1 MIERLIHATLE
12 QRLIVLLM
20 VFGLII
26 SGMAAFH
33 HLPIDAFPDVTPV
46 QVQVITKA
54 PALAPAEIER
64 LVTFPLEIE
73 LTNLPGKT
81 ELRSVS
87 RFGLSVI
94 TVVFEDRLDIYFARQ
109 LVLERIIQARSRLP
123 QSAEPVLG
131 PVSTGLGEVF
141 MYLIEGPQSLMELRT
156 LQDWVIRPM
165 LRAVPGLADI
175 DTLGGLA
182 KQYEVLVDPDRLTSL
197 GLTLRQVHAAVVG
210 NNQNAGGSYIEQ
222 GGDKLVVHG
231 VGLARSAADLE
242 QIVVAAHN
250 GTPIYLRDVAQVRQ
264 GNAIRLGGV
273 TRDGKGEVLEGI
285 AVMLRGGNSR
295 TIVSAVKDK
304 VALINQVLPAGVTI
318 TPFYDRIELVARAL
332 ETVERALLE
341 GAAVV
346 ILVLYLFL
354 RNLRGALVVALT
366 LPLATL
372 ATFLIM
378 QQVGLSANLMS
389 LGGLAISL
397 GMIVDAAIVQVENV
411 ERHLNETGMRPGTA
425 RRNGPEGTA
434 HQRLLTSC
442 AERLPVVLRAVLEV
456 RRPSLFGELII
467 ALTFVPLLTLQGL
480 EGKMFIPLAL
490 TVVIALLSSLILS
503 MTVVP
508 VLAAVLMK
516 PRETKEGG
524 RLLEKGRRLY
534 RSILEGAMRRTR
546 LVVFIA
552 AGILVGGAALVPFV
566 GREFV
571 PIMDEGAIV
580 VNLMRL
586 PSISL
591 SESLKIAGDIERLL
605 LGIADV
611 RSVVSRTGANEL
623 GTDPMGMELSDMYV
637 LLKPDS
643 EWQASSKAEIEE
655 QVRRRLAQVP
665 GIAFGLSQ
673 PIAMRVD
680 ELVSGVRSQVAVK
693 LFGDDLDTLRTKAE
707 QIGRV
712 MGRVRGLSDLR
723 IEQVSGL
730 YYLTIDIDRAKI
742 ARHGINVAEVTEV
755 IEAVGGG
762 IAAGE
767 VFEGQWRFPIM
778 IRFPD
783 ARRADVETIAALWV
797 TAPDGTRIPLRDL
810 AQIRIVD
817 GPAQI
822 SREQASR
829 RIVIEANVVGRD
841 LVGAVEEA
849 RSEVTRTV
857 PLPPGY
863 YLTWGGQFENQQQ
876 AMARLVL
883 VLPLVTGLIFLLLYV
898 TFGNLRQAAL
908 LLLAI
913 PFAMVGGLLA
923 LWLTGLYLSVPASV
937 GFIALFGV
945 AVLNGVVKVAY
956 INQLRERGM
965 ALDEAVLTG
974 MVLRLR
980 PVLMT
985 AIVAMLALTPLLLAT
1000 GPGSE
1005 IQRPLATVVIGGL
1018 FSSTAL
1024 TLVVLPVLYRWI
1036 EQRMSQRREGETA
1049 VLELASD

>member
-1 MIERLIHATLE
+1 MIERLIRTALD
-12 QRLIVLLM
+12 QRFLVLLA
-20 VFGLII
+20 VLGLIA
-26 SGMAAFH
+26 GGTAAFH

-46 QVQVITKA
+46 QVQVITKT
-54 PALAPAEIER
+54 PSLAPAEIER

-87 RFGLSVI
+87 RFGISVI
-94 TVVFEDRLDIYFARQ
+94 TIVFDDRTDIYFARQ
-109 LVLERIIQARSRLP
+109 LVLERVLQARSRLP
-123 QSAEPVLG
+123 QEAEPLLG
-131 PVSTGLGEVF
+131 PVSTGLSEVF
-141 MYLIEGPQSLMELRT
+141 MYLVEGSTQSLMELRT
-156 LQDWVIRPM
+156 LHDWVIRPM
-165 LRAVPGLADI
+165 LRAVPGLADV
-175 DTLGGLA
+175 DTLGGQA
-182 KQYEVLVDPDRLTSL
+182 KQYEVLVDPNRLTSF
-197 GLTLRQVHAAVVG
+197 GLTLRQVHAAVAG
-210 NNQNAGGSYIEQ
+210 NNQNAGGSYIER

-231 VGLARSAADLE
+231 LGLARSAMDLE
-242 QIVVAAHN
+242 QIVVAAHK

-264 GNAIRLGGV
+264 GTAIRLGGV
-273 TRDGKGEVLEGI
+273 TRDGRGEVVEGI

-295 TIVSAVKDK
+295 EVVAAVKDK
-304 VALINQVLPAGVTI
+304 VEMINRVLPAGVSVI
-318 TPFYDRIELVARAL
+318 PFYDRIELVTRAL
-332 ETVERALLE
+332 ATVERALLE

-411 ERHLNETGMRPGTA
+411 ERHLSEQTKGRVVSIVD
-425 RRNGPEGTA
+425 RV
-434 HQRLLTSC
+434 
-442 AERLPVVLRAVLEV
+442 PVVLRAVLEV

-467 ALTFVPLLTLQGL
+467 ALTFVPLLTLQGM
-480 EGKMFIPLAL
+480 EGKMFIPLAM
-490 TVVIALLSSLILS
+490 TVVIVLLSSLALS

-508 VLAAVLMK
+508 VLAVVLMK
-516 PRETKEGG
+516 PRVTKESGRFLEAG
-524 RLLEKGRRLY
+524 RLRYRLLLEW
-534 RSILEGAMRRTR
+534 AFRRTR
-546 LVVFIA
+546 GVVVVA
-552 AGILVGGAALVPFV
+552 AVVLAGGAALIPFI

-571 PIMDEGAIV
+571 PIMDEGTIV
-580 VNLMRL
+580 VNVMRL

-591 SESLKIAGDIERLL
+591 SESLNVSGEVERTLL
-605 LGIADV
+605 EIPDV

-637 LLKPDS
+637 LLTPES
-643 EWQASSKAEIEE
+643 ERQARSKAEIEE
-655 QVRRRLAQVP
+655 HVRRRLQQVP

-693 LFGDDLDTLRTKAE
+693 LFGDDLETLREKADE
-707 QIGRV
+707 IALVLRQARGMTDIRV
-712 MGRVRGLSDLR
+712 
-723 IEQVSGL
+723 EQVSGL
-730 YYLTIDIDRAKI
+730 YYLTLDVDRAKI
-742 ARHGINVAEVTEV
+742 ARHGINVAEITEV

-762 IAAGE
+762 LAAGV

-778 IRFPD
+778 VRFPD
-783 ARRADVETIAALWV
+783 AQRADVAAIAALWV
-797 TAPDGTRIPLRDL
+797 TAQDGSRIPLRELTDM
-810 AQIRIVD
+810 RIVE

-822 SREQASR
+822 SREHANR

-841 LVGAVEEA
+841 LVGAVEEVQA
-849 RSEVTRTV
+849 AVDRLVQ
-857 PLPPGY
+857 LPPGY
-863 YLTWGGQFENQQQ
+863 YVTWGGQFENQQK
-876 AMARLVL
+876 AMARLAV
-883 VLPLVTGLIFLLLYV
+883 VVPLVIALIFLLLFF
-898 TFGNLRQAAL
+898 TFGNMRQAAL
-908 LLLAI
+908 ILLAI

-923 LWLTGLYLSVPASV
+923 LWIGGLYLSVPASV

-945 AVLNGVVKVAY
+945 AVLNGVVKIAY
-956 INQLRERGM
+956 INQLREQGTS
-965 ALDEAVLTG
+965 LDEAVLTG

-985 AIVAMLALTPLLLAT
+985 AAVAMMALIPLLLSS

-1018 FSSTAL
+1018 FSSTLL
-1024 TLVVLPVLYRWI
+1024 TLVVLPVLYRWV
-1036 EQRMSQRREGETA
+1036 EQRIERRRFPEA
-1049 VLELASD
+1049 DAPQQDL

>member
-1 MIERLIHATLE
+1 MIERLIRTMLE
-12 QRLIVLLM
+12 QRLIVLL
-20 VFGLII
+20 VVLGLIG
-26 SGMAAFH
+26 SGIAAFR
-33 HLPIDAFPDVTPV
+33 HLPIDAFPDVAPV
-46 QVQVITKA
+46 QVQVITKV
-54 PALAPAEIER
+54 PSLAPPEIER

-94 TVVFEDRLDIYFARQ
+94 TVVFEGRVDIYFARQ
-109 LVLERIIQARSRLP
+109 LVLERVLQARSRLP
-123 QSAEPVLG
+123 QSAEPELG
-131 PVSTGLGEVF
+131 PVSTGLSEVF
-141 MYLIEGPQSLMELRT
+141 MYLVEGSTQSLMELRT

-165 LRAVPGLADI
+165 LRAVPGLADV

-182 KQYEVLVDPDRLTSL
+182 KQYDVLVDPNRLTNF
-197 GLTLRQVHAAVVG
+197 GLTLRQVTAAVTG
-210 NNQNAGGSYIEQ
+210 NNQNAGGGYIEQ
-222 GGDKLVVHG
+222 GGDKLVVYG

-242 QIVVAAHN
+242 QIVVAAHK

-264 GNAIRLGGV
+264 GTAIRLGGV

-295 TIVSAVKDK
+295 AIISAVKDK
-304 VALINQVLPAGVTI
+304 MGLINKVLPPGVEI
-318 TPFYDRIELVARAL
+318 KPFYDRIELVARAL
-332 ETVERALLE
+332 DTVERALLE
-341 GAAVV
+341 GVAVV

-354 RNLRGALVVALT
+354 RNLRGALVVAMT

-411 ERHLNETGMRPGTA
+411 ERHLSEQTKGQALSVTD
-425 RRNGPEGTA
+425 
-434 HQRLLTSC
+434 
-442 AERLPVVLRAVLEV
+442 RLPVVLRAVLEV
-456 RRPSLFGELII
+456 RKPSLFGELII
-467 ALTFVPLLTLQGL
+467 ALTFVPLLTLHGM

-490 TVVIALLSSLILS
+490 TVVIALLSSLVLS

-508 VLAAVLMK
+508 VLAALLMK
-516 PRETKEGG
+516 PRVTPEGG
-524 RLLEKGRRLY
+524 RLLERGRELY
-534 RSILEGAMRRTR
+534 RQLLEGAIRRIR
-546 LVVFIA
+546 LVGLVT
-552 AGILVGGAALVPFV
+552 AGVLVGGAALVPFI

-571 PIMDEGAIV
+571 PIMDEGMIV
-580 VNLMRL
+580 VNVMRL

-591 SESLKIAGDIERLL
+591 SESLKISGEVERLL
-605 LGIADV
+605 LEIPDV

-637 LLKPDS
+637 LLKPES
-643 EWQASSKAEIEE
+643 GWQAGSKTEIEE
-655 QVRRRLAQVP
+655 EIRRRLAQVP

-693 LFGDDLDTLRTKAE
+693 LFGDELETLRAKADE
-707 QIGRV
+707 IARV
-712 MGRVRGLSDLR
+712 MRQVRGMSDLR
-723 IEQVSGL
+723 VEQVWGL
-730 YYLTIDIDRAKI
+730 YYLKIDIDRAKI
-742 ARHGINVAEVTEV
+742 ARHGINVAEITEV

-778 IRFPD
+778 VRFPD
-783 ARRADVETIAALWV
+783 DRRADVETIAALWV
-797 TAPDGTRIPLRDL
+797 TAPDGSRIPLRDL
-810 AQIRIVD
+810 AEIRIVE

-822 SREQASR
+822 SREHASR

-841 LVGAVEEA
+841 LVGGVEEA
-849 RSEVTRTV
+849 QAAVGRLVQ
-857 PLPPGY
+857 LPQGY
-863 YLTWGGQFENQQQ
+863 YLTWGGQFENQRQ
-876 AMARLVL
+876 AMARLAV
-883 VLPLVTGLIFLLLYV
+883 VVPLVIGLIFLLLFF

-908 LLLAI
+908 ILLAI

-923 LWLTGLYLSVPASV
+923 LLLGGLYLSVPASV

-945 AVLNGVVKVAY
+945 AVLNGVVKIAY
-956 INQLRERGM
+956 INQLREQGM

-985 AIVAMLALTPLLLAT
+985 AIVAMMALMPLLLAT

-1024 TLVVLPVLYRWI
+1024 TLVVLPVLYRWV
-1036 EQRMSQRREGETA
+1036 EQRIARRRASEAA
-1049 VLELASD
+1049 VLTPASDKEVAT

>member
-1 MIERLIHATLE
+1 MIERLIRTALD
-12 QRLIVLLM
+12 QRFLVLLA
-20 VFGLII
+20 VLGLIA
-26 SGMAAFH
+26 GGTAAFH

-46 QVQVITKA
+46 QVQVITKT
-54 PALAPAEIER
+54 PSLAPAEIER

-87 RFGLSVI
+87 RFGISVI
-94 TVVFEDRLDIYFARQ
+94 TIVFDDRTDIYFARQ
-109 LVLERIIQARSRLP
+109 LVLERVLQARSRLP
-123 QSAEPVLG
+123 QEAEPLLG
-131 PVSTGLGEVF
+131 PVSTGLSEVF
-141 MYLIEGPQSLMELRT
+141 MYLVEGSTQSLMELRT
-156 LQDWVIRPM
+156 LHDWVIRPM
-165 LRAVPGLADI
+165 LRAVPGLADV
-175 DTLGGLA
+175 DTLGGQA
-182 KQYEVLVDPDRLTSL
+182 KQYEVLVDPNRLTSF
-197 GLTLRQVHAAVVG
+197 GLTLRQVHAAVAG
-210 NNQNAGGSYIEQ
+210 NNQNAGGSYIER

-231 VGLARSAADLE
+231 LGLARSAMDLE
-242 QIVVAAHN
+242 QIVVAAHK

-264 GNAIRLGGV
+264 GTAIRLGGV
-273 TRDGKGEVLEGI
+273 TRDGRGEVVEGI

-295 TIVSAVKDK
+295 EVVAAVKDK
-304 VALINQVLPAGVTI
+304 VEMINRVLPAGVSVI
-318 TPFYDRIELVARAL
+318 PFYDRIELVTRAL
-332 ETVERALLE
+332 ATVERALLE

-411 ERHLNETGMRPGTA
+411 ERHLSEQTKGRVVSIVD
-425 RRNGPEGTA
+425 RV
-434 HQRLLTSC
+434 
-442 AERLPVVLRAVLEV
+442 PVVLRAVLEV

-467 ALTFVPLLTLQGL
+467 ALTFVPLLTLQGM
-480 EGKMFIPLAL
+480 EGKMFIPLAM
-490 TVVIALLSSLILS
+490 TVVIVLLSSLALS

-508 VLAAVLMK
+508 VLAVVLMK
-516 PRETKEGG
+516 PRVTQESGRFLEPG
-524 RLLEKGRRLY
+524 RLRYRLMLEW
-534 RSILEGAMRRTR
+534 AFRRTG
-546 LVVFIA
+546 VVVVVA
-552 AGILVGGAALVPFV
+552 AVALAGGAALIPFI

-571 PIMDEGAIV
+571 PIMDEGTIV
-580 VNLMRL
+580 VNVMRL

-591 SESLKIAGDIERLL
+591 SESLNVSGEVERTLL
-605 LGIADV
+605 EIPDV

-637 LLKPDS
+637 LLTPES
-643 EWQASSKAEIEE
+643 ERQARSKAEIEE
-655 QVRRRLAQVP
+655 HVRRRLQQVP

-693 LFGDDLDTLRTKAE
+693 LFGDDLETLREKADE
-707 QIGRV
+707 IALVLRQARGMTDIRV
-712 MGRVRGLSDLR
+712 
-723 IEQVSGL
+723 EQVSGL
-730 YYLTIDIDRAKI
+730 YYLKLDVDRAKI
-742 ARHGINVAEVTEV
+742 ARHGINVAEITEV

-762 IAAGE
+762 LAAGV

-778 IRFPD
+778 VRFPD
-783 ARRADVETIAALWV
+783 AQRADVAAIAALWV
-797 TAPDGTRIPLRDL
+797 TAQDGSRIPLRELTDM
-810 AQIRIVD
+810 RIVE

-822 SREQASR
+822 SREHANR

-841 LVGAVEEA
+841 LVGAVEEVQA
-849 RSEVTRTV
+849 AVDRLVQ
-857 PLPPGY
+857 LPPGY
-863 YLTWGGQFENQQQ
+863 YVTWGGQFENQQK
-876 AMARLVL
+876 AMARLAV
-883 VLPLVTGLIFLLLYV
+883 VVPLVIALIFLLLFF
-898 TFGNLRQAAL
+898 TFGNMRQAAL
-908 LLLAI
+908 ILLAI

-923 LWLTGLYLSVPASV
+923 LWIGGLYLSVPASV

-945 AVLNGVVKVAY
+945 AVLNGVVKIAY
-956 INQLRERGM
+956 INQLREQGM
-965 ALDEAVLTG
+965 PLDEAVLTG

-985 AIVAMLALTPLLLAT
+985 AAVAMMALIPLLLSS

-1018 FSSTAL
+1018 FSSTLL
-1024 TLVVLPVLYRWI
+1024 TLVVLPVLYRWV
-1036 EQRMSQRREGETA
+1036 EQRIERRRFPEA
-1049 VLELASD
+1049 DAPQQDL

>member
-1 MIERLIHATLE
+1 MIERLIRTALA
-12 QRLIVLLM
+12 QRLIVLL
-20 VFGLII
+20 VVLGLIV
-26 SGMAAFH
+26 SGVATFR

-46 QVQVITKA
+46 QVQVITRA
-54 PALAPAEIER
+54 PSLAPSEIER

-73 LTNLPGKT
+73 LTNLPGKM

-94 TVVFEDRLDIYFARQ
+94 TVVFEDRMDTYFARQ
-109 LVLERIIQARSRLP
+109 LVLERVLQARSRLP
-123 QSAEPVLG
+123 QNAEPVLG
-131 PVSTGLGEVF
+131 PVSTGLSEVF
-141 MYLIEGPQSLMELRT
+141 MYLVEGSTQTLMDLRT

-165 LRAVPGLADI
+165 LRAVPGLADV

-182 KQYEVLVDPDRLTSL
+182 KQYEVLVDPNRLTSF
-197 GLTLRQVHAAVVG
+197 GLTLRQVHAAVAG
-210 NNQNAGGSYIEQ
+210 NNQNAGGGYIEQ
-222 GGDKLVVHG
+222 GGDKLVVYG

-242 QIVVAAHN
+242 QIVVAAHK

-264 GNAIRLGGV
+264 GTAIRLGGV

-285 AVMLRGGNSR
+285 AVMLRDGNSR
-295 TIVSAVKDK
+295 EVVSAVKDK
-304 VALINQVLPAGVTI
+304 VELINRVLPAGVKI
-318 TPFYDRIELVARAL
+318 APFYDRIELVARAL

-341 GAAVV
+341 GVAVV

-366 LPLATL
+366 LPLAIL
-372 ATFLIM
+372 STFLIM

-411 ERHLNETGMRPGTA
+411 ERHLGEQTKGRALSVTD
-425 RRNGPEGTA
+425 
-434 HQRLLTSC
+434 
-442 AERLPVVLRAVLEV
+442 RLPVVLRAVLEV
-456 RRPSLFGELII
+456 RKPSLFGELII
-467 ALTFVPLLTLQGL
+467 ALTFVPLLTLQGM
-480 EGKMFIPLAL
+480 EGKMFIPLAM
-490 TVVIALLSSLILS
+490 TVVIALLSSLVLS
-503 MTVVP
+503 MTVIP
-508 VLAAVLMK
+508 VLAAMLMK
-516 PRETKEGG
+516 PRAATEGG
-524 RLLEKGRRLY
+524 RLLERGRWLYRRL
-534 RSILEGAMRRTR
+534 LEGAIRRTG
-546 LVVFIA
+546 VVVLA
-552 AGILVGGAALVPFV
+552 AVGLLLGGAALVPFI
-566 GREFV
+566 GREFL
-571 PIMDEGAIV
+571 PIMDEGTIV

-591 SESLKIAGDIERLL
+591 SESLKISGEVERVLL
-605 LGIADV
+605 EIPDV

-643 EWQASSKAEIEE
+643 EWQAQSKAEIEA
-655 QVRRRLAQVP
+655 QVRRRLEQVP

-693 LFGDDLDTLRTKAE
+693 LFGDDLETLRVKAE
-707 QIGRV
+707 EIARV
-712 MGRVRGLSDLR
+712 LRQVRGMADLR
-723 IEQVSGL
+723 VEQVSGL
-730 YYLTIDIDRAKI
+730 YYLKLDIDRARI
-742 ARHGINVAEVTEV
+742 ARHGINVAEITEV

-778 IRFPD
+778 VRFPD
-783 ARRADVETIAALWV
+783 AQRADVETIAALWA
-797 TAPDGTRIPLRDL
+797 TAPDGSRIPLREL
-810 AQIRIVD
+810 ADIQIVE

-822 SREQASR
+822 SREHASR

-841 LVGAVEEA
+841 LVGAVQEA
-849 RSEVTRTV
+849 QAGVARLVQ
-857 PLPPGY
+857 LPPGY
-863 YLTWGGQFENQQQ
+863 YLTWGGQFENQQK
-876 AMARLVL
+876 AMARLAV
-883 VLPLVTGLIFLLLYV
+883 VVPLVIGLIFLLLFF
-898 TFGNLRQAAL
+898 TFGNIRQAAL
-908 LLLAI
+908 ILLAI
-913 PFAMVGGLLA
+913 PFALVGGLLA
-923 LWLTGLYLSVPASV
+923 LMLGGLYLSVPASV

-945 AVLNGVVKVAY
+945 AVLNGVVKIAY
-956 INQLRERGM
+956 INQLREQGM
-965 ALDEAVLTG
+965 PLDEAVLTG

-985 AIVAMLALTPLLLAT
+985 AVVAMMALIPLLLAS

-1024 TLVVLPVLYRWI
+1024 TLVVLPVLYRWM
-1036 EQRMSQRREGETA
+1036 EQRIVQRRKAEFPTLAPRLGTETTT
-1049 VLELASD
+1049 

>member
-1 MIERLIHATLE
+1 MIERLIRAALE

-20 VFGLII
+20 VFGLIV
-26 SGMAAFH
+26 SGVAAFR

-54 PALAPAEIER
+54 PTLAPSEIER

-94 TVVFEDRLDIYFARQ
+94 TVVFEDRMDIYFARQ
-109 LVLERIIQARSRLP
+109 LVLERLVQARSRLP

-131 PVSTGLGEVF
+131 PVSTGLSEVF
-141 MYLIEGPQSLMELRT
+141 MYLVEGPQSLMELRT
-156 LQDWVIRPM
+156 LQDWIIRPM
-165 LRAVPGLADI
+165 LRAVPGLADV

-182 KQYEVLVDPDRLTSL
+182 KQYEVLVDPNRLTSL
-197 GLTLRQVHAAVVG
+197 GLTLRQVHAAVAG

-222 GGDKLVVHG
+222 GGDKLVVYG

-242 QIVVAAHN
+242 QIVVAAHK

-295 TIVSAVKDK
+295 AIVSGVKDK

-318 TPFYDRIELVARAL
+318 MPFYDRIELVARAL
-332 ETVERALLE
+332 DTVERALLE

-346 ILVLYLFL
+346 MLVLYLFL
-354 RNLRGALVVALT
+354 LNLRGALVVALT

-411 ERHLNETGMRPGTA
+411 ERHLSEQATGRA
-425 RRNGPEGTA
+425 LSLA
-434 HQRLLTSC
+434 D
-442 AERLPVVLRAVLEV
+442 RLPVVLRAVLEV

-467 ALTFVPLLTLQGL
+467 ALTFVPLLTLHGM

-516 PRETKEGG
+516 PRVTKEGG

-534 RSILEGAMRRTR
+534 RHMLEGAMRRTR
-546 LVVFIA
+546 LVILVA

-571 PIMDEGAIV
+571 PIMDEGTIV

-591 SESLKIAGDIERLL
+591 SESLKIAGDVERLL
-605 LGIADV
+605 LDIADV

-637 LLKPDS
+637 LLKPES
-643 EWQASSKAEIEE
+643 EWQAQSKADIEH
-655 QVRRRLAQVP
+655 QIRRRLAQVP

-693 LFGDDLDTLRTKAE
+693 LFGDDLDTLRTKAD
-707 QIGRV
+707 QIARV
-712 MGRVRGLSDLR
+712 LRQARGLSDLR
-723 IEQVSGL
+723 VEQVSGL
-730 YYLTIDIDRAKI
+730 YYLKIDIDRAKI
-742 ARHGINVAEVTEV
+742 ARHGINVAEITEV

-778 IRFPD
+778 VRFPD
-783 ARRADVETIAALWV
+783 ERRADVKTIAALWV
-797 TAPDGTRIPLRDL
+797 TAPDGTRIPLREL
-810 AQIRIVD
+810 ANIRIVE

-849 RSEVTRTV
+849 QTEVARTV

-876 AMARLVL
+876 AMARLAMV
-883 VLPLVTGLIFLLLYV
+883 VPLVIGLIFLLLYV

-908 LLLAI
+908 ILLAI

-923 LWLTGLYLSVPASV
+923 LWVGGLYLSVPASV

-945 AVLNGVVKVAY
+945 AVLNGVVKIAY
-956 INQLRERGM
+956 INQLREQGM
-965 ALDEAVLTG
+965 PLDEAVLTG

-985 AIVAMLALTPLLLAT
+985 ALVAMMALLPLLLAT

-1005 IQRPLATVVIGGL
+1005 IQRPLATVVVGGL

-1024 TLVVLPVLYRWI
+1024 TLLVLPVLYRWV
-1036 EQRMSQRREGETA
+1036 EQRIARRRASDTA
-1049 VLELASD
+1049 VLELASEGGVAK

>member
-1 MIERLIHATLE
+1 MIERLIRTALA
-12 QRLIVLLM
+12 QRLIVLL
-20 VFGLII
+20 VVLGLIV
-26 SGMAAFH
+26 SGVAAFR

-46 QVQVITKA
+46 QVQVITRA
-54 PALAPAEIER
+54 PSLAPAEIER

-94 TVVFEDRLDIYFARQ
+94 TVVFEDRMDTYFARQ
-109 LVLERIIQARSRLP
+109 LVLERVLQARSRLP
-123 QSAEPVLG
+123 ENAEPVLG
-131 PVSTGLGEVF
+131 PVSTGLSEVF
-141 MYLIEGPQSLMELRT
+141 MYLVEGSTQSLMDLRT

-165 LRAVPGLADI
+165 LRAVPGLADV

-182 KQYEVLVDPDRLTSL
+182 KQYEVLVDPNRLTSF
-197 GLTLRQVHAAVVG
+197 GLTLRQVQAAVAG
-210 NNQNAGGSYIEQ
+210 NNQNAGGGYIER

-231 VGLARSAADLE
+231 VGLARSATDLE
-242 QIVVAAHN
+242 QIVVTAHK

-264 GNAIRLGGV
+264 GSAIRLGGV

-295 TIVSAVKDK
+295 EVVSAVKDK
-304 VALINQVLPAGVTI
+304 VELINRVLPAGVKI
-318 TPFYDRIELVARAL
+318 VPFYDRIELVARAL
-332 ETVERALLE
+332 ATVEGALLE
-341 GAAVV
+341 GVAVV

-366 LPLATL
+366 LPLAVL

-411 ERHLNETGMRPGTA
+411 ERHLSEQTKGRALSVTD
-425 RRNGPEGTA
+425 RV
-434 HQRLLTSC
+434 
-442 AERLPVVLRAVLEV
+442 PVVLRAVLEV
-456 RRPSLFGELII
+456 RKPSLFGELII
-467 ALTFVPLLTLQGL
+467 ALTFVPLLALQGM

-490 TVVIALLSSLILS
+490 TVVIALLSSLVLS

-508 VLAAVLMK
+508 VLAAMLMK
-516 PRETKEGG
+516 PRPATEGG
-524 RLLEKGRRLY
+524 RLLERVRGRYRRL
-534 RSILEGAMRRTR
+534 LEGAIRRTR
-546 LVVFIA
+546 LVVLA
-552 AGILVGGAALVPFV
+552 AVCLLVGGVALVPFI

-571 PIMDEGAIV
+571 PVMDEGTVV
-580 VNLMRL
+580 VNMMRL

-591 SESLKIAGDIERLL
+591 TESLKISGDVERVLL
-605 LGIADV
+605 EIPDV

-643 EWQASSKAEIEE
+643 EWQAQSKAEIEE
-655 QVRRRLAQVP
+655 QIRRRLAQVP

-693 LFGDDLDTLRTKAE
+693 LFGDDLETLRVKADE
-707 QIGRV
+707 IARGLRQ
-712 MGRVRGLSDLR
+712 VRGMSDLR
-723 IEQVSGL
+723 VEQVSGL
-730 YYLTIDIDRAKI
+730 YYLKLDIDRAKI
-742 ARHGINVAEVTEV
+742 ARHGINVAEITEV

-778 IRFPD
+778 VRFPD
-783 ARRADVETIAALWV
+783 DRRADVESIAALWV
-797 TAPDGTRIPLRDL
+797 TAPDGARIPLREL
-810 AQIRIVD
+810 ADIRIVD

-822 SREQASR
+822 SREHASR

-849 RSEVTRTV
+849 QAAVGRLVQF
-857 PLPPGY
+857 PPGY
-863 YLTWGGQFENQQQ
+863 YLTWGGQFENQQK
-876 AMARLVL
+876 AMARLAV
-883 VLPLVTGLIFLLLYV
+883 VVPLVIGLIFLLLYF

-908 LLLAI
+908 ILLAI

-923 LWLTGLYLSVPASV
+923 LMLGGLYLSVPASV

-945 AVLNGVVKVAY
+945 AVLNGVVKIAY
-956 INQLRERGM
+956 INQLREQGM
-965 ALDEAVLTG
+965 PLDEAVLTG

-985 AIVAMLALTPLLLAT
+985 AVVAMMALIPLLLAT

-1024 TLVVLPVLYRWI
+1024 ILVVMPVLYRWM
-1036 EQRMSQRREGETA
+1036 EQRIVQRRDMEVA
-1049 VLELASD
+1049 VLKPASDSEVAT

>member
-1 MIERLIHATLE
+1 MIERLIRTMLE
-12 QRLIVLLM
+12 QRLIVLLV
-20 VFGLII
+20 VFGLIV
-26 SGMAAFH
+26 SGVVAFR

-46 QVQVITKA
+46 QVQVITRA

-94 TVVFEDRLDIYFARQ
+94 TVVFEDRMDIYFARQ
-109 LVLERIIQARSRLP
+109 LVLERILQARSRLP

-131 PVSTGLGEVF
+131 PVSTGLSEVF
-141 MYLIEGPQSLMELRT
+141 MYLVEGSTQSLMELRT

-165 LRAVPGLADI
+165 LRAVPGLADV

-182 KQYEVLVDPDRLTSL
+182 KQYDVLVDPNRLTSF
-197 GLTLRQVHAAVVG
+197 GLTLRQVHAAVAG

-222 GGDKLVVHG
+222 GGDKLVVYG
-231 VGLARSAADLE
+231 VGLARSVRDLE
-242 QIVVAAHN
+242 QIVVAAHK

-264 GNAIRLGGV
+264 GTAIRLGGV
-273 TRDGKGEVLEGI
+273 TRDGRGEVLEGI

-295 TIVSAVKDK
+295 EVVAAVKDK
-304 VALINQVLPAGVTI
+304 VELINRVLPAEVKI
-318 TPFYDRIELVARAL
+318 VPFYDRIELVARAL
-332 ETVERALLE
+332 DTVERALLE

-346 ILVLYLFL
+346 MLVLYLFL

-411 ERHLNETGMRPGTA
+411 ERHLGEQAKGRS
-425 RRNGPEGTA
+425 
-434 HQRLLTSC
+434 LLI
-442 AERLPVVLRAVLEV
+442 ADRLPVVLRAVLEV
-456 RRPSLFGELII
+456 RKPSLFGELII
-467 ALTFVPLLTLQGL
+467 ALTFVPLLTLQGM

-490 TVVIALLSSLILS
+490 TVVIALLSSLVLS

-508 VLAAVLMK
+508 VLAALLMK
-516 PRETKEGG
+516 PRVTPESG
-524 RLLEKGRRLY
+524 RLLERGRWLY
-534 RSILEGAMRRTR
+534 RQMLEGAIRRTR
-546 LVVFIA
+546 LVALVA
-552 AGILVGGAALVPFV
+552 TGVLVGGAALVPFI

-571 PIMDEGAIV
+571 PIMDEGTIV
-580 VNLMRL
+580 VNVMRL

-591 SESLKIAGDIERLL
+591 SESLKISGEVERLL
-605 LGIADV
+605 LEIPDV

-637 LLKPDS
+637 LLKPES
-643 EWQASSKAEIEE
+643 GWQAGSKTEIEE
-655 QVRRRLAQVP
+655 QIRRRLAQVP

-693 LFGDDLDTLRTKAE
+693 LFGAELETLRAKADE
-707 QIGRV
+707 IARV
-712 MGRVRGLSDLR
+712 MRQVRGLSDLR
-723 IEQVSGL
+723 VEQVWGL
-730 YYLTIDIDRAKI
+730 YYLKIDIDRAKI
-742 ARHGINVAEVTEV
+742 ARHGINVAEITAV

-778 IRFPD
+778 VRFPD
-783 ARRADVETIAALWV
+783 DRRADVETIAALWV
-797 TAPDGTRIPLRDL
+797 TAPDGSRIPLRDL
-810 AQIRIVD
+810 AEIRIVD

-822 SREQASR
+822 SREHASR

-841 LVGAVEEA
+841 LVGAVEESQA
-849 RSEVTRTV
+849 AVGRLVQ
-857 PLPPGY
+857 LPSGY
-863 YLTWGGQFENQQQ
+863 YLTWGGQFENQRQ
-876 AMARLVL
+876 AMARLAV
-883 VLPLVTGLIFLLLYV
+883 VVPLVIGLIFLLLFF

-908 LLLAI
+908 ILLAI

-923 LWLTGLYLSVPASV
+923 LWFGGLYLSVPASV

-945 AVLNGVVKVAY
+945 AVLNGVVKIAY
-956 INQLRERGM
+956 INQLREQGM

-985 AIVAMLALTPLLLAT
+985 AIVAMMALMPLLLAT

-1005 IQRPLATVVIGGL
+1005 IQRPLATVVVGGL

-1024 TLVVLPVLYRWI
+1024 TLVVLPVLYRWV
-1036 EQRMSQRREGETA
+1036 EQRIVRRRASEAA
-1049 VLELASD
+1049 VLTTASDREVAT

>member
-1 MIERLIHATLE
+1 MIERLIRTALE
-12 QRLIVLLM
+12 QRLIVLLI
-20 VFGLII
+20 VLGLIV
-26 SGMAAFH
+26 GGVAAFR

-46 QVQVITKA
+46 QVQVITQA
-54 PALAPAEIER
+54 PSLAPAEIER

-94 TVVFEDRLDIYFARQ
+94 TVVFEDRMDTYFARQ
-109 LVLERIIQARSRLP
+109 LVLERVLQARSRLP
-123 QSAEPVLG
+123 QNAEPLLG
-131 PVSTGLGEVF
+131 PVSTGLSEVF
-141 MYLIEGPQSLMELRT
+141 MYLVEGSTQSLMDLRT

-165 LRAVPGLADI
+165 LRAVPGLADV

-182 KQYEVLVDPDRLTSL
+182 KQYEVLVDPNRLTSF
-197 GLTLRQVHAAVVG
+197 GLSLRQVHAAVTG
-210 NNQNAGGSYIEQ
+210 NNQNAGGSYIER

-231 VGLARSAADLE
+231 VGLARSATDLE
-242 QIVVAAHN
+242 QIVVTAHK

-264 GNAIRLGGV
+264 GSAIRLGGV
-273 TRDGKGEVLEGI
+273 TRDGQGEVLEGI

-295 TIVSAVKDK
+295 EVISAVKDK
-304 VALINQVLPAGVTI
+304 VVLINRVLPAGVKI
-318 TPFYDRIELVARAL
+318 VPFYDRIELVARAL
-332 ETVERALLE
+332 ATVEGALLE
-341 GAAVV
+341 GTAVV

-366 LPLATL
+366 LPLAVL

-411 ERHLNETGMRPGTA
+411 ERHLSEQTKGRALSVTD
-425 RRNGPEGTA
+425 RV
-434 HQRLLTSC
+434 
-442 AERLPVVLRAVLEV
+442 PVVLRAVLEV
-456 RRPSLFGELII
+456 RKPSLFGELII
-467 ALTFVPLLTLQGL
+467 ALTFVPLLALQGM

-490 TVVIALLSSLILS
+490 TVVIALLSSLVLS

-508 VLAAVLMK
+508 VLAAMLMK
-516 PRETKEGG
+516 PRAATEGG
-524 RLLEKGRRLY
+524 RLLERVRGRYRRL
-534 RSILEGAMRRTR
+534 LEGAIRRTR
-546 LVVFIA
+546 LVVLA
-552 AGILVGGAALVPFV
+552 AVSLLVGGVALAPFI

-571 PIMDEGAIV
+571 PSMDEGSVV

-591 SESLKIAGDIERLL
+591 TESLKISGDVERVLL
-605 LGIADV
+605 EIPDV

-637 LLKPDS
+637 LLKPES
-643 EWQASSKAEIEE
+643 EWQAKSKAEIEA
-655 QVRRRLAQVP
+655 QIRWRLERVP

-680 ELVSGVRSQVAVK
+680 ELMSGVRSQVAVK
-693 LFGDDLDTLRTKAE
+693 LFGEDLETLRMKGDEIA
-707 QIGRV
+707 RV
-712 MGRVRGLSDLR
+712 LRQVRGMADLR
-723 IEQVSGL
+723 VEQVSGL
-730 YYLTIDIDRAKI
+730 YYLKIDIDRTKI
-742 ARHGINVAEVTEV
+742 ARHGINVAEITEV

-778 IRFPD
+778 VRFPD
-783 ARRADVETIAALWV
+783 DRRTDVETIAALGV
-797 TAPDGTRIPLRDL
+797 TAPDGSRIPLREL
-810 AQIRIVD
+810 ADIRIVE

-822 SREQASR
+822 SREHASR

-841 LVGAVEEA
+841 LVGSVEEA
-849 RSEVTRTV
+849 QTAVSRQVQ
-857 PLPPGY
+857 LPPGY
-863 YLTWGGQFENQQQ
+863 YVTWGGQFENQQK
-876 AMARLVL
+876 AMARLAV
-883 VLPLVTGLIFLLLYV
+883 VGPLVVGLIFLLLYF

-908 LLLAI
+908 ILLAI
-913 PFAMVGGLLA
+913 PFAMIGGLLG
-923 LWLTGLYLSVPASV
+923 LLVGGLYLSVPASV

-945 AVLNGVVKVAY
+945 AVLNGVVKIAY
-956 INQLRERGM
+956 INQLRDQGM
-965 ALDEAVLTG
+965 PLDEAVLTG

-985 AIVAMLALTPLLLAT
+985 AVVAMMALIPLLLAT

-1005 IQRPLATVVIGGL
+1005 IQRPLALVVIGGL

-1024 TLVVLPVLYRWI
+1024 ILVVMPVLYRWM
-1036 EQRMSQRREGETA
+1036 EQRIVQRRETGSLVSASRSATETTP
-1049 VLELASD
+1049 

>member
-1 MIERLIHATLE
+1 MIERLIRAALAH
-12 QRLIVLLM
+12 RLIVLLVM
-20 VFGLII
+20 IGLIV
-26 SGMAAFH
+26 GGVAAFR

-46 QVQVITKA
+46 QVQVITRA

-73 LTNLPGKT
+73 FTNLPGKT

-94 TVVFEDRLDIYFARQ
+94 TVVFEDRMNIYFARQ
-109 LVLERIIQARSRLP
+109 LVLERMLQARSRLP
-123 QSAEPVLG
+123 QSAEPMLG
-131 PVSTGLGEVF
+131 PVSTGLSEVF
-141 MYLIEGPQSLMELRT
+141 MYLVEGSTQTLMELRT

-165 LRAVPGLADI
+165 LRAVPGLADV

-182 KQYEVLVDPDRLTSL
+182 KQYEVLVDPNRLTSF

-231 VGLARSAADLE
+231 VGLARSARDLE
-242 QIVVAAHN
+242 QIVVVAYK

-264 GNAIRLGGV
+264 GTAIRLGGV

-295 TIVSAVKDK
+295 EVVSAVKDK
-304 VALINQVLPAGVTI
+304 VELINRVLPAGVKMV
-318 TPFYDRIELVARAL
+318 PFYDRIELVARAL
-332 ETVERALLE
+332 ETVKGALLE
-341 GAAVV
+341 GVAVV

-366 LPLATL
+366 LPLAML

-411 ERHLNETGMRPGTA
+411 ERHLGDQVKGRGCLIA
-425 RRNGPEGTA
+425 D
-434 HQRLLTSC
+434 
-442 AERLPVVLRAVLEV
+442 RLPVVLRAVLEV
-456 RRPSLFGELII
+456 RKPSLFGELII
-467 ALTFVPLLTLQGL
+467 ALTFIPLLTLQGM
-480 EGKMFIPLAL
+480 EGKMFIPLAM
-490 TVVIALLSSLILS
+490 TVVIALLSSLVLS

-508 VLAAVLMK
+508 VLAAMLMK
-516 PRETKEGG
+516 PRAATEGG
-524 RLLEKGRRLY
+524 RLLERVRGRYRRL
-534 RSILEGAMRRTR
+534 LEGAIRRTR
-546 LVVFIA
+546 LVVIA
-552 AGILVGGAALVPFV
+552 AVGLLFGGVALVPFI

-571 PIMDEGAIV
+571 PIMDEGSIV
-580 VNLMRL
+580 VNMMRL

-591 SESLKIAGDIERLL
+591 TESLKISGDVERMLL
-605 LGIADV
+605 EIPDV

-643 EWQASSKAEIEE
+643 EWQAQSKTEIEA
-655 QVRRRLAQVP
+655 QVRRRLEQVP

-693 LFGDDLDTLRTKAE
+693 LFGDDLETLRIKADE
-707 QIGRV
+707 IARELRQ
-712 MGRVRGLSDLR
+712 VRGIADLR
-723 IEQVSGL
+723 VEQVSGL
-730 YYLTIDIDRAKI
+730 YYLKLDIDRARI
-742 ARHGINVAEVTEV
+742 ARHGINVAEITEV

-778 IRFPD
+778 VRFPD
-783 ARRADVETIAALWV
+783 DRRADVETIAALWV
-797 TAPDGTRIPLRDL
+797 TAPDGSRIPLREL
-810 AQIRIVD
+810 ADIRIVE

-822 SREQASR
+822 SREHASR

-849 RSEVTRTV
+849 QAAVSRQVQ
-857 PLPPGY
+857 LPPGY
-863 YLTWGGQFENQQQ
+863 YVTWGGQFENQQK
-876 AMARLVL
+876 AMARLAV
-883 VLPLVTGLIFLLLYV
+883 VVPLVIGLIFLLLFF

-908 LLLAI
+908 ILLAI
-913 PFAMVGGLLA
+913 PFAMLGGLLA
-923 LWLTGLYLSVPASV
+923 LMLGGLYLSVPASV

-945 AVLNGVVKVAY
+945 AVLNGVVKIAY
-956 INQLRERGM
+956 INQLREQGM
-965 ALDEAVLTG
+965 PLDEAVLTG

-985 AIVAMLALTPLLLAT
+985 AVVAMMALIPLLLAT

-1005 IQRPLATVVIGGL
+1005 IQRPLAMVVIGGL

-1024 TLVVLPVLYRWI
+1024 ILVVMPVLYRWM
-1036 EQRMSQRREGETA
+1036 EQRIVQRQKAEFPTLTPRLGTETTT
-1049 VLELASD
+1049 

>member
-1 MIERLIHATLE
+1 M
-12 QRLIVLLM
+12 
-20 VFGLII
+20 
-26 SGMAAFH
+26 
-33 HLPIDAFPDVTPV
+33 PP
-46 QVQVITKA
+46 
-54 PALAPAEIER
+54 
-64 LVTFPLEIE
+64 
-73 LTNLPGKT
+73 
-81 ELRSVS
+81 
-87 RFGLSVI
+87 
-94 TVVFEDRLDIYFARQ
+94 
-109 LVLERIIQARSRLP
+109 
-123 QSAEPVLG
+123 
-131 PVSTGLGEVF
+131 ST
-141 MYLIEGPQSLMELRT
+141 
-156 LQDWVIRPM
+156 
-165 LRAVPGLADI
+165 
-175 DTLGGLA
+175 
-182 KQYEVLVDPDRLTSL
+182 
-197 GLTLRQVHAAVVG
+197 G
-210 NNQNAGGSYIEQ
+210 NNQNAGGGYIEQ
-222 GGDKLVVHG
+222 GGDKLVVYG

-242 QIVVAAHN
+242 QIVVAAHK

-264 GNAIRLGGV
+264 GAAIRLGGV

-295 TIVSAVKDK
+295 EVVAAVKDK
-304 VALINQVLPAGVTI
+304 VELINRVLPAGVKI
-318 TPFYDRIELVARAL
+318 VPFYDRIELVARAL
-332 ETVERALLE
+332 ATVEGALLE
-341 GAAVV
+341 GTAVV

-366 LPLATL
+366 LPLAVL

-411 ERHLNETGMRPGTA
+411 ERHLSEQTKGRVLSVA
-425 RRNGPEGTA
+425 DRV
-434 HQRLLTSC
+434 
-442 AERLPVVLRAVLEV
+442 PVVLRAVLEV
-456 RRPSLFGELII
+456 RKPSLFGELII
-467 ALTFVPLLTLQGL
+467 ALTFVPLLALQGM

-490 TVVIALLSSLILS
+490 TVVIALLSSLVLS

-508 VLAAVLMK
+508 VLAAMLMK
-516 PRETKEGG
+516 PRVVTEGG
-524 RLLEKGRRLY
+524 RLLERVRGRYRRL
-534 RSILEGAMRRTR
+534 LEGAIRRTS
-546 LVVFIA
+546 LVVIA
-552 AGILVGGAALVPFV
+552 AVGLLVGGIALVPFI

-571 PIMDEGAIV
+571 PIMDEGTVV
-580 VNLMRL
+580 VNMMRL

-591 SESLKIAGDIERLL
+591 TESLNISGDVERLL
-605 LGIADV
+605 LEIPDV

-643 EWQASSKAEIEE
+643 EWQAKSKAEIEE
-655 QVRRRLAQVP
+655 QIRRRLEQVP

-693 LFGDDLDTLRTKAE
+693 LFGDDLETLRVKADE
-707 QIGRV
+707 IARELRQ
-712 MGRVRGLSDLR
+712 VRGMADLR
-723 IEQVSGL
+723 VEQVSGL
-730 YYLTIDIDRAKI
+730 YYLKLDIDRARI
-742 ARHGINVAEVTEV
+742 ARHGINVAEITEV

-778 IRFPD
+778 VRFPD
-783 ARRADVETIAALWV
+783 DRRADVETIAALWV
-797 TAPDGTRIPLRDL
+797 TAPDGSRIPLREL
-810 AQIRIVD
+810 ADIRIVE

-822 SREQASR
+822 SREHASR

-849 RSEVTRTV
+849 QTAVSRQVQF
-857 PLPPGY
+857 PPGY
-863 YLTWGGQFENQQQ
+863 YVTWGGQFENQQK
-876 AMARLVL
+876 AMARLAV
-883 VLPLVTGLIFLLLYV
+883 VVPLVIGLIFLLLYF

-908 LLLAI
+908 ILLAI
-913 PFAMVGGLLA
+913 PFAMVGGLLG
-923 LWLTGLYLSVPASV
+923 LLVGGLYLSVPASV

-945 AVLNGVVKVAY
+945 AVLNGVVKIAY
-956 INQLRERGM
+956 INQLREQGM
-965 ALDEAVLTG
+965 SLDEAVLTG

-985 AIVAMLALTPLLLAT
+985 AVVAMMALIPLLLVT

-1024 TLVVLPVLYRWI
+1024 ILVVMPVLYRWM
-1036 EQRMSQRREGETA
+1036 EQRIVQRREADSQTLLTGARRCTREGYM
-1049 VLELASD
+1049 S

>member
-1 MIERLIHATLE
+1 MIERLIRTALA
-12 QRLIVLLM
+12 QRLIVLLT
-20 VFGLII
+20 VLGLIV
-26 SGMAAFH
+26 SGVAAFR

-46 QVQVITKA
+46 QVQVITKV

-73 LTNLPGKT
+73 FTNLPGKT

-94 TVVFEDRLDIYFARQ
+94 TVVFEDKMNIYFARQ
-109 LVLERIIQARSRLP
+109 LVLERMLEARSSLP
-123 QSAEPVLG
+123 PSAEPELG
-131 PVSTGLGEVF
+131 PVSTGLSEVF
-141 MYLIEGPQSLMELRT
+141 MYLVEGSTQTLRELRT

-165 LRAVPGLADI
+165 LRAVPGLADV

-182 KQYEVLVDPDRLTSL
+182 KQYEVLVDPNRLTSF

-210 NNQNAGGSYIEQ
+210 NNQNAGGGYIEQ

-231 VGLARSAADLE
+231 VGLARSATDLE
-242 QIVVAAHN
+242 QIVVAAHK

-264 GNAIRLGGV
+264 GTAIRLGGV

-295 TIVSAVKDK
+295 EVVSAVKDK
-304 VALINQVLPAGVTI
+304 VELINRVLPAGVKMV
-318 TPFYDRIELVARAL
+318 PFYDRIELVARAL
-332 ETVERALLE
+332 DTVEQALLE
-341 GAAVV
+341 GVAVV

-366 LPLATL
+366 LPLAIL

-411 ERHLNETGMRPGTA
+411 ERHLSEQTQGRTF
-425 RRNGPEGTA
+425 EI
-434 HQRLLTSC
+434 

-456 RRPSLFGELII
+456 RKPSLFGELII
-467 ALTFVPLLTLQGL
+467 ALTFVPLLTLQGM

-490 TVVIALLSSLILS
+490 TVVIALLSSLVLS

-508 VLAAVLMK
+508 VLAAMLMK
-516 PRETKEGG
+516 PRAATEGG
-524 RLLEKGRRLY
+524 RLLDRVRRRY
-534 RSILEGAMRRTR
+534 RQMLEGAIRRTR
-546 LVVFIA
+546 LVVLA
-552 AGILVGGAALVPFV
+552 AVGLLVGGAALVPFI

-571 PIMDEGAIV
+571 PSMDEGSIV
-580 VNLMRL
+580 VNMMRL

-591 SESLKIAGDIERLL
+591 TESLKISGEVERLL
-605 LGIADV
+605 LEIPDV

-643 EWQASSKAEIEE
+643 EWQAPSKADIEE
-655 QVRRRLAQVP
+655 QVRHRMEQVP

-693 LFGDDLDTLRTKAE
+693 LFGDDLETLRMKADE
-707 QIGRV
+707 IARELRQ
-712 MGRVRGLSDLR
+712 VRGMADLR
-723 IEQVSGL
+723 VEQVSGL
-730 YYLTIDIDRAKI
+730 YYLKLDIDRARI
-742 ARHGINVAEVTEV
+742 ARHGINVAEITEV
-755 IEAVGGG
+755 IEAVGAG

-778 IRFPD
+778 VRFPD
-783 ARRADVETIAALWV
+783 AQRADVETISALWV
-797 TAPDGTRIPLRDL
+797 TAPDGSRIPLREL
-810 AQIRIVD
+810 ADIRIVE

-822 SREQASR
+822 SREHASR

-849 RSEVTRTV
+849 QAAVSSQVQ
-857 PLPPGY
+857 LPPGY
-863 YLTWGGQFENQQQ
+863 YVTWGGQFENQQQ
-876 AMARLVL
+876 AMARLAIV
-883 VLPLVTGLIFLLLYV
+883 VPLVIGLIFLLLFF
-898 TFGNLRQAAL
+898 TFKNLRQAAL
-908 LLLAI
+908 ILLAI
-913 PFAMVGGLLA
+913 PFAMVGGLLG
-923 LWLTGLYLSVPASV
+923 LLLGGLYLSVPASV

-945 AVLNGVVKVAY
+945 AVLNGVVKIAY
-956 INQLRERGM
+956 INQLREQGM
-965 ALDEAVLTG
+965 PLDEAVLTG

-985 AIVAMLALTPLLLAT
+985 ATVAMLALIPLLLAT

-1024 TLVVLPVLYRWI
+1024 TLLVLPVLYRWM
-1036 EQRMSQRREGETA
+1036 EQRIARRRPAQTA
-1049 VLELASD
+1049 IASDPQGCP